1 MQKTNNILIK
11 AAAAILATIFA
22 TGCVFEKENPSATRD
37 FQNVLV
43 QIGVNTSGA
52 MQTKAADSF
61 EAGNENAVATLET
74 AVKTLRVY
82 AYIGGQLC
90 GYLYTNNVD
99 TENHALLMDMKL
111 PKAATATVDFVA
123 IANEAGMT
131 IPEGVNLDYTVGRSA
146 DGTLVLTGNAGLNE
160 LKQITYTLANQS
172 FTNGMPM
179 YAVGQATL
187 NLHNVGQQNTAT
199 GHTGHFILNDEINIE
214 LTRSLAKIAVYAAEE
229 GTSTK
234 NNVKINSVTFKDV
247 INNGYLLDNT
257 NYPTATPQDVVLSN
271 TQVTVTKKLN
281 RADTDF
287 ATKRKDAANYT
298 QVTSAPYYIPENPAG
313 KKLVVNYTTG
323 SGAAK
328 NAEIEM
334 PEIARNTYYKVL
346 CLVKANGEM
355 TLELVVADWETGT
368 GKYVDFKDDVTF
380 DTSHGLQWN
389 GVKIADVDGA
399 EEKYTLGVA
408 AGSSVTCTFKIT
420 APADGMWYAS
430 LTEGDVQNYVFEAN
444 GKTTISGSI
453 KDEYSSFTIKALN
466 SNLNSGSSKTVKLV
480 ITAVNENGR
489 SMVVN
494 FNDEGYYI
502 VEQAQM

>member
-99 TENHALLMDMKL
+99 TENRALLMDMRL
-111 PKAATATVDFVA
+111 PNAATATVDFVA
-123 IANEAGMT
+123 IANEGGMT
-131 IPEGVNLDYTVGRSA
+131 VPEGVNLNYTVGRGA
-146 DGTLVLTGNAGLNE
+146 DGTLVLTGNAGIDE
-160 LKQITYTLANQS
+160 LEQITYTLANQS
-172 FTNGMPM
+172 FTNGVPM
-179 YAVGQATL
+179 YATGQATL
-187 NLHNVGQQNTAT
+187 NLKDVGQRNTAT

-229 GTSTK
+229 GTSAN
-234 NNVKINSVTFKDV
+234 NNVKINSVTFANV
-247 INNGYLLDNT
+247 INSGYLLENT
-257 NYPTATPQDVVLSN
+257 SYPDVDAQDVVLSN

-287 ATKRKDAANYT
+287 ANKRKNPANFT
-298 QVTSAPYYIPENPAG
+298 PVSNPYYISENPEG
-313 KKLVVNYTTG
+313 KKLVINYTTG
-323 SGAAK
+323 SGTAK

-334 PEIARNTYYKVL
+334 PAIARNTFYKVL

-368 GKYVDFKDDVTF
+368 GKYVDFKDDIALNNEK
-380 DTSHGLQWN
+380 GLEWN
-389 GVKIADVDGA
+389 GVKIADVEGQ
-399 EEKYTLGVA
+399 EEKYILGVA
-408 AGSSVTCTFKIT
+408 AGSSVTCTFEIT
-420 APADGMWYAS
+420 APADGKWYAS
-430 LTEGDVQNYVFEAN
+430 LTEGDVQNYAFEN
-444 GKTTISGSI
+444 GQSTISGNI
-453 KDEYSSFTIKALN
+453 KDNEHSFTLRTLN
-466 SNLNSGSSKTVKLV
+466 SNLNSGSPKSVKLV
-480 ITAVNENGR
+480 ITAVNSKGR
-489 SMVVN
+489 SMVAR
-494 FNDEGYYI
+494 FNNEGYYI

>member
-1 MQKTNNILIK
+1 MQKTNNIFIK
-11 AAAAILATIFA
+11 AAAAILATILA

-37 FQNVLV
+37 YKNVLV
-43 QIGVNTSGA
+43 QIGVSTSGDV
-52 MQTKAADSF
+52 QTKVADSTP
-61 EAGNENAVATLET
+61 AGNENAVATLET

-99 TENHALLMDMKL
+99 TENRALLMDMRL
-111 PKAATATVDFVA
+111 PNAATATVDFVA
-123 IANEAGMT
+123 IANEGGMT
-131 IPEGVNLDYTVGRSA
+131 VPEGVNLNYTVGRSA
-146 DGTLVLTGNAGLNE
+146 DGTLVLTGNAGIDE

-172 FTNGMPM
+172 FTNGVPM
-179 YAVGQATL
+179 YATGQATL
-187 NLHNVGQQNTAT
+187 NLKDVGQQNTAT

-234 NNVKINSVTFKDV
+234 NNVKINSVTFANV
-247 INNGYLLDNT
+247 INSGYLLENT
-257 NYPTATPQDVVLSN
+257 SYPTVDPQDVVLSN

-281 RADTDF
+281 RADANF
-287 ATKRKDAANYT
+287 ATKRKDVANFT
-298 QVTSAPYYIPENPAG
+298 AVSAPYCISENPVG
-313 KKLVVNYTTG
+313 KKLVINYTTG

-334 PEIARNTYYKVL
+334 PAIARNTFYKVL

-368 GKYVDFKDDVTF
+368 GKYVDFKDDVVL
-380 DTSHGLQWN
+380 DNEEGLKWN
-389 GVKIADVDGA
+389 GVKIADVEGQ

-420 APADGMWYAS
+420 APADGKWYAS
-430 LTEGDVQNYVFEAN
+430 LTEGDVQNYAFEN
-444 GKTTISGSI
+444 GQSTISGNI
-453 KDEYSSFTIKALN
+453 KDNEHSFTLRTRN
-466 SNLNSGSSKTVKLV
+466 SNLNSGSPKSVKLV
-480 ITAVNENGR
+480 ITAVNSKGR
-489 SMVVN
+489 SMVAR
-494 FNDEGYYI
+494 FNNEGYYI

>member
-1 MQKTNNILIK
+1 MQKTNNIFIK
-11 AAAAILATIFA
+11 AAAAILATILA

-37 FQNVLV
+37 YKNVLV
-43 QIGVNTSGA
+43 QIGVSTSGDV
-52 MQTKAADSF
+52 QTKVADSTP
-61 EAGNENAVATLET
+61 AGNENAVATLET

-99 TENHALLMDMKL
+99 TENDALLMDMRL
-111 PKAATATVDFVA
+111 PNTATATVDFVA
-123 IANEAGMT
+123 IANEGGMT
-131 IPEGVNLDYTVGRSA
+131 VPEGVNLNYTVGRGA
-146 DGTLVLTGNAGLNE
+146 DGTLVLTGNAGIDE
-160 LKQITYTLANQS
+160 LEQITYTLANQS
-172 FTNGMPM
+172 FTNGVPM
-179 YAVGQATL
+179 YATGQATL
-187 NLHNVGQQNTAT
+187 NLKDVGQRNTAT

-257 NYPTATPQDVVLSN
+257 NYPTATLQDVVLSN

-334 PEIARNTYYKVL
+334 PAIARNTFYKVL

-355 TLELVVADWETGT
+355 TLNVVVSDWETGT
-368 GKYVDFKDDVTF
+368 GKYIDFKDDVVL
-380 DTSHGLQWN
+380 DNEEGLKWN
-389 GVKIADVDGA
+389 GVKIADVEGQV
-399 EEKYTLGVA
+399 EKYTLGVA
-408 AGSSVTCTFKIT
+408 SGSSVTCTFKIT
-420 APADGMWYAS
+420 APADGRWYAS
-430 LTEGDVQNYVFEAN
+430 LTEGDVQNYAFEN
-444 GKTTISGSI
+444 GQSTISGKI
-453 KDEYSSFTIKALN
+453 KDNEHSFTLRTLN
-466 SNLNSGSSKTVKLV
+466 SNLNSGSSKSVKLV
-480 ITAVNENGR
+480 ITVVNSNGR
-489 SMVVN
+489 SMVAR
-494 FNDEGYYI
+494 FNNEGYYI

>member
-368 GKYVDFKDDVTF
+368 GKYIDFKDDVTI
-380 DTSHGLQWN
+380 D
-389 GVKIADVDGA
+389 
-399 EEKYTLGVA
+399 
-408 AGSSVTCTFKIT
+408 
-420 APADGMWYAS
+420 
-430 LTEGDVQNYVFEAN
+430 
-444 GKTTISGSI
+444 
-453 KDEYSSFTIKALN
+453 
-466 SNLNSGSSKTVKLV
+466 
-480 ITAVNENGR
+480 
-489 SMVVN
+489 
-494 FNDEGYYI
+494 
-502 VEQAQM
+502 